1 MAAYFAFQYV
11 HKFAELQVIK
21 TMAEHKDYYALE
33 AKIDRMIDELQ
44 GLCSQNGLSNT
55 AAEEVVV
62 TSVFLYKFLSDKY
75 TYNLKKFAEELGES
89 IEEVT
94 LNKNNELDAFYHY
107 YSTDVVFRSIDT
119 IQSLVNKTG
128 LPGFAAIFDDS
139 LERIS
144 NYPEND
150 KFKVSTASGE
160 KEPLFS
166 RITENIID
174 KNKRDAF
181 AVAIFGII
189 SESKFDFGDAF
200 DGNFDFY
207 STIFEYLIKNY
218 NVASGT
224 YAEYFTPQS
233 VSSIIAKILVGMSKV
248 DENKLYDVLD
258 CAAGSGS
265 LVLHLANE
273 LGHGKF
279 GNRARVYAQDVSTK
293 STRFLRLNMMLNGLT
308 ESLDN
313 IVQGN
318 SLTSPSQYNVNHD
331 PSSGYK
337 KFDYLTINPPFK
349 MDFSATRNEIESNWQ
364 DTCRFFAGVPKVPN
378 KKKESMAIYLLFIQN
393 VLWCLKETGK
403 AAIVCPTGFLTA
415 QSGIEKKV
423 RERLIDKN
431 WLKGV
436 VSMPSNIFANTGTNV
451 SVLFIDK
458 SKAADDKNIILI
470 DASKMGE
477 KRKEGKNQ
485 RTVLHG
491 DEIQKIIDTFISQ
504 KKVDDFSVVVTT
516 DKIKEKNYSFS
527 AGHYFEVKIEYI
539 AITEEEFN
547 AKIGAYKAEIEQ
559 LWSKAHHLE
568 AVIYR
573 SLEELRY
580 ED

>member
-1 MAAYFAFQYV
+1 
-11 HKFAELQVIK
+11 
-21 TMAEHKDYYALE
+21 MAEHKDYYSLE
-33 AKIDRMIDELQ
+33 TKINQMIDELQ

-75 TYNLKKFAEELGES
+75 MYNIEQFAEEIGERVD
-89 IEEVT
+89 EV
-94 LNKNNELDAFYHY
+94 LANENDELDAFYDAHP
-107 YSTDVVFRSIDT
+107 TDVVFHSTDT
-119 IQSLVNKTG
+119 IQALINKSSQ
-128 LPGFAAIFDDS
+128 PGFATMFDDT

-150 KFKVSTASGE
+150 KFKVSTAGGE
-160 KEPLFS
+160 KEPLFT

-181 AVAIFGII
+181 TIAIFGII
-189 SESKFDFGDAF
+189 SESKFDFSDAF
-200 DGNFDFY
+200 GSNFDFY

-233 VSSIIAKILVGMSKV
+233 VSSIISKILVGMSQV
-248 DENKLYDVLD
+248 DDNKLYDVLD

-313 IVQGN
+313 IVQGD

-337 KFDYLTINPPFK
+337 KFDYITINPPFK

-364 DTCRFFAGVPKVPN
+364 DTDRFFAGVPKIPN
-378 KKKESMAIYLLFIQN
+378 KKKDSMAIYLLFIQN
-393 VLWCLKETGK
+393 VLWNLKDNGR

-415 QSGIEKKV
+415 QSKIEKNI
-423 RERLIDKN
+423 RQHLIDRN

-436 VSMPSNIFANTGTNV
+436 VSMPSNIFANTTANV

-458 SKAADDKNIILI
+458 TKGDDDKIILI
-470 DASKMGE
+470 DASKLGE

-485 RTVLHG
+485 RTVLRN
-491 DEIQKIIDTFISQ
+491 DEITKIIDTFIGQ
-504 KKVDDFSVVVTT
+504 KEEDDFSVLVTT
-516 DKIKEKNYSFS
+516 DEIKVKNHSFS
-527 AGHYFEVKIEYI
+527 PGQYFDVKIEYVEM
-539 AITEEEFN
+539 TEAEFN
-547 AKIGAYKAEIEQ
+547 QKFGEYVSDISKLWEEGHQLEAEIKKD
-559 LWSKAHHLE
+559 LGGLK
-568 AVIYR
+568 
-573 SLEELRY
+573 Y
-580 ED
+580 EN

>member
-1 MAAYFAFQYV
+1 MAKY
-11 HKFAELQVIK
+11 
-21 TMAEHKDYYALE
+21 KDYYALE
-33 AKIDRMIDELQ
+33 TKIDQMIDELQ

-75 TYNLKKFAEELGES
+75 MYNIEKFAEEIGES
-89 IEEVT
+89 VDEV
-94 LNKNNELDAFYHY
+94 LANGNDELDAFYDAY
-107 YSTDVVFRSIDT
+107 PTDVVFHNTDT
-119 IQSLVNKTG
+119 IQALINKSG
-128 LPGFAAIFDDS
+128 QPGFAAIFDDT

-144 NYPEND
+144 NYQEND
-150 KFKVSTASGE
+150 KFKVSTAGGE
-160 KEPLFS
+160 KEPLFT

-189 SESKFDFGDAF
+189 SESKFGFSDAF
-200 DGNFDFY
+200 GSNFDFY

-233 VSSIIAKILVGMSKV
+233 VSSIISKILVGMSQV
-248 DENKLYDVLD
+248 DDNKLYDVLD

-313 IVQGN
+313 IVQGD

-337 KFDYLTINPPFK
+337 KFDYITINPPFK
-349 MDFSATRNEIESNWQ
+349 MDFSATRDEIESNWQ
-364 DTCRFFAGVPKVPN
+364 DTDRFFSGVPNIPK

-393 VLWCLKETGK
+393 VLWNLKDDGR

-415 QSGIEKKV
+415 QSQIEKKI
-423 RERLIDKN
+423 RQRLIDRN

-436 VSMPSNIFANTGTNV
+436 VSMPANIFANTGTNV
-451 SVLFIDK
+451 SVVFIDK
-458 SKAADDKNIILI
+458 TKGDDDKVILI
-470 DASKMGE
+470 DASKLGE
-477 KRKEGKNQ
+477 KRKDGKNQ
-485 RTVLHG
+485 RTVLR
-491 DEIQKIIDTFISQ
+491 DNEIAKIIDTFIGQ
-504 KKVDDFSVVVTT
+504 KEEDDFSVLVTT
-516 DKIKEKNYSFS
+516 DEIKGKNYSFS
-527 AGHYFEVKIEYI
+527 AGQYFDVKIEYVEMTK
-539 AITEEEFN
+539 AEFN
-547 AKIGAYKAEIEQ
+547 QKLGEYVIDISRLWEDGHQLEAEIKKD
-559 LWSKAHHLE
+559 LGRAD
-568 AVIYR
+568 V
-573 SLEELRY
+573 
-580 ED
+580 

>member
-1 MAAYFAFQYV
+1 M
-11 HKFAELQVIK
+11 E
-21 TMAEHKDYYALE
+21 EHKDYYALE
-33 AKIDRMIDELQ
+33 EKIDRMIDELQ

-75 TYNLKKFAEELGES
+75 TYNLKKFAEELGVVV
-89 IEEVT
+89 EEVV
-94 LNKNNELDAFYHY
+94 LNENKELDAFYHY
-107 YSTDVVFRSIDT
+107 YPTDVVLRSNDT

-128 LPGFAAIFDDS
+128 RPGFATMFDDT

-189 SESKFDFGDAF
+189 SESKFDFGNAF
-200 DGNFDFY
+200 EENFDFY

-248 DENKLYDVLD
+248 DDNKLYDVLD

-331 PSSGYK
+331 SSSGYK
-337 KFDYLTINPPFK
+337 RFDYVTINPPFK
-349 MDFSATRNEIESNWQ
+349 MDFSSTRDEIESNWQ
-364 DTCRFFAGVPKVPN
+364 DTGRFFAGVPKIPN
-378 KKKESMAIYLLFIQN
+378 KKKESMAIYLLFMQSI
-393 VLWCLKETGK
+393 LWSLKDTGK
-403 AAIVCPTGFLTA
+403 AAIVCPTGFLTT
-415 QSGIEKKV
+415 QGRIEMRI
-423 RERLIDKN
+423 REQLIDKN

-436 VSMPSNIFANTGTNV
+436 ISMPSNIFANTGTNV

-458 SKAADDKNIILI
+458 SKSDKDDKVILV
-470 DASKMGE
+470 DASRMGK
-477 KRKEGKNQ
+477 KRKDGKNQ
-485 RTVLHG
+485 RTVLHS
-491 DEIQKIIDTFISQ
+491 DEIQKIIDAVIAR
-504 KKVDDFSVVVTT
+504 KEEDDFSVLVTNNE
-516 DKIKEKNYSFS
+516 IRERNFSFS
-527 AGHYFEVKIEYI
+527 AGQYFGMQIEYVE
-539 AITEEEFN
+539 ITEEDLFRKLTE
-547 AKIGAYKAEIEQ
+547 YKSEIELLWCKSHQLEAEISKQ
-559 LWSKAHHLE
+559 L
-568 AVIYR
+568 R
-573 SLEELRY
+573 ELKY
-580 ED
+580 E

>member
-1 MAAYFAFQYV
+1 
-11 HKFAELQVIK
+11 
-21 TMAEHKDYYALE
+21 MAEHKDYYALE
-33 AKIDRMIDELQ
+33 AKINRMIDELQ

-75 TYNLKKFAEELGES
+75 TYNLNKFAEMICES
-89 IEEVT
+89 VEEVS
-94 LNKNNELDAFYHY
+94 LNKNDELDAFYQY
-107 YSTDVVFRSIDT
+107 CPTDVVFHSIDT
-119 IQSLVNKTG
+119 IQALVNKTA
-128 LPGFAAIFDDS
+128 LPGFAAIFDDT

-174 KNKRDAF
+174 KNRRDAF
-181 AVAIFGII
+181 ARAIFGII
-189 SESKFDFGDAF
+189 SESKFDFGEAF

-224 YAEYFTPQS
+224 YAEYFTPQA

-248 DENKLYDVLD
+248 EDNKLYDVLD

-273 LGHGKF
+273 LGQGKL

-331 PSSGYK
+331 PSSGFK
-337 KFDYLTINPPFK
+337 KFDYVTINPPFK
-349 MDFSATRNEIESNWQ
+349 MDFSTTRDEIENNWQ
-364 DTCRFFAGVPKVPN
+364 DTDRFFAGVPKVPN

-393 VLWCLKETGK
+393 VLWYLKENGK

-415 QSGIEKKV
+415 QSGIEKRI
-423 RERLIDKN
+423 REKLINEN

-436 VSMPSNIFANTGTNV
+436 ISMPSNIFANTGTSV

-458 SKAADDKNIILI
+458 DKEETDTSVILV

-485 RTVLHG
+485 RTVLHAA
-491 DEIQKIIDTFISQ
+491 EIQKIIDVFVNQ
-504 KKVDDFSVVVTT
+504 KEEDGFSVFVANAE
-516 DKIKEKNYSFS
+516 IERKNYSFS
-527 AGHYFEVKIEYI
+527 AGQYFEVKIEHLD
-539 AITEEEFN
+539 ITEEEFN
-547 AKIGAYKAEIEQ
+547 NTLSSYANEIRQ
-559 LWSKAHHLE
+559 LWEKSHK
-568 AVIYR
+568 
-573 SLEELRY
+573 LEEEINRILVGVKY
-580 ED
+580 EN

>member
-1 MAAYFAFQYV
+1 
-11 HKFAELQVIK
+11 
-21 TMAEHKDYYALE
+21 MAEHKDYYALE
-33 AKIDRMIDELQ
+33 AKINRMIDELQ

-55 AAEEVVV
+55 AAEEAVV

-75 TYNLKKFAEELGES
+75 TYNLKKFAKEIGES
-89 IEEVT
+89 VEEVS
-94 LNKNNELDAFYHY
+94 LNKNSELDAFYHY
-107 YSTDVVFRSIDT
+107 YPTDVVFRSIDT
-119 IQSLVNKTG
+119 IQSLVNKTA
-128 LPGFAAIFDDS
+128 LPGFAAMFDDT

-166 RITENIID
+166 RITEHIID
-174 KNKRDAF
+174 KNKRDSF

-233 VSSIIAKILVGMSKV
+233 VSSIIAKILVGMSEV
-248 DENKLYDVLD
+248 EDNKLYDVLD

-273 LGHGKF
+273 LGHGVI

-318 SLTSPSQYNVNHD
+318 SLTSPSQYSINHD

-337 KFDYLTINPPFK
+337 KFDYVTINPPFK
-349 MDFSATRNEIESNWQ
+349 MDFSTTRDEIESNWQ
-364 DTCRFFAGVPKVPN
+364 DTDRFFAGVPKIPN
-378 KKKESMAIYLLFIQN
+378 KKKESMSVYLLFIQN
-393 VLWCLKETGK
+393 VLWCLKKAGK

-415 QSGIEKKV
+415 QSGIEKRI
-423 RERLIDKN
+423 RERLINEN

-436 VSMPSNIFANTGTNV
+436 ISMPSNIFANTGTNV

-458 SKAADDKNIILI
+458 SKKVDDNNVILI
-470 DASKMGE
+470 DASKLGE

-491 DEIQKIIDTFISQ
+491 EDIHKIIDTFITQTQ
-504 KKVDDFSVVVTT
+504 KDDFSVLITN
-516 DKIKEKNYSFS
+516 DEIKEKNYSFS
-527 AGHYFEVKIEYI
+527 AGQYFEVKIEHIEMTGDEFI
-539 AITEEEFN
+539 AKLNEFQS
-547 AKIGAYKAEIEQ
+547 EIEE
-559 LWSKAHHLE
+559 LWNKGHHMEVL
-568 AVIYR
+568 IKK
-573 SLEELRY
+573 ELTGIKY

>member
-1 MAAYFAFQYV
+1 
-11 HKFAELQVIK
+11 
-21 TMAEHKDYYALE
+21 MAEHKDYYALE
-33 AKIDRMIDELQ
+33 VKINRMIDELQ

-75 TYNLKKFAEELGES
+75 TYNLTKFAEMIGES
-89 IEEVT
+89 VEEVA
-94 LNKNNELDAFYHY
+94 LNKNDELDAFYQY
-107 YSTDVVFRSIDT
+107 YPTDVVFHGIDT
-119 IQSLVNKTG
+119 IQALVNKTA
-128 LPGFAAIFDDS
+128 LPGFAAIFDDT

-174 KNKRDAF
+174 KNRRDAF
-181 AVAIFGII
+181 ARAIFGII
-189 SESKFDFGDAF
+189 SESKFDFGEAF

-224 YAEYFTPQS
+224 YAEYFTPQA
-233 VSSIIAKILVGMSKV
+233 VSSIIAKILVGMSRV
-248 DENKLYDVLD
+248 EDNKLYDVLD

-273 LGHGKF
+273 LGQGKL

-337 KFDYLTINPPFK
+337 RFDYVTINPPFK
-349 MDFSATRNEIESNWQ
+349 MDFSANRNEIETNWQ
-364 DTCRFFAGVPKVPN
+364 NTDRFFAGVPKIPN

-393 VLWCLKETGK
+393 VLWCLKENGK

-415 QSGIEKKV
+415 QSGIEKRI
-423 RERLIDKN
+423 RERLIEEN

-436 VSMPSNIFANTGTNV
+436 VSMPSNIFANTGTSV
-451 SVLFIDK
+451 SVLFVDK
-458 SKAADDKNIILI
+458 SRKSEDNEVILI

-491 DEIQKIIDTFISQ
+491 EEVQKIIDTFVEQ
-504 KKVDDFSVVVTT
+504 KVEDDFSVVVTN
-516 DKIKEKNYSFS
+516 DEIAQKKYSFS
-527 AGHYFEVKIEYI
+527 AGQYFEVKIEYI
-539 AITEEEFN
+539 EMSEKEFN
-547 AKIGAYKAEIEQ
+547 DKLNSYVADLENLWGESRQLAFKISRDVG
-559 LWSKAHHLE
+559 
-568 AVIYR
+568 
-573 SLEELRY
+573 SLKY

>member
-1 MAAYFAFQYV
+1 
-11 HKFAELQVIK
+11 
-21 TMAEHKDYYALE
+21 MAEHKDYYALE
-33 AKIDRMIDELQ
+33 EKINRMIDELQ
-44 GLCSQNGLSNT
+44 GLCNQNGLSNT

-75 TYNLKKFAEELGES
+75 SYNLKKFSEEIGES
-89 IEEVT
+89 VEEVS
-94 LNKNNELDAFYHY
+94 LNNNSELDAFYHY
-107 YSTDVVFRSIDT
+107 YPTDVVFHSVDT
-119 IQSLVNKTG
+119 IQSLVNKTTM
-128 LPGFAAIFDDS
+128 PGFAAMFDDT

-166 RITENIID
+166 RVTENIID

-189 SESKFDFGDAF
+189 SESRFDFGDAF

-248 DENKLYDVLD
+248 EDNKLYDVLD

-273 LGHGKF
+273 LGHGKL

-337 KFDYLTINPPFK
+337 KFDYVTINPPFK
-349 MDFSATRNEIESNWQ
+349 MDFSTTRDEIESNWQ
-364 DTCRFFAGVPKVPN
+364 DTNRFFAGVPKIPI

-393 VLWCLKETGK
+393 VLWCLKENGK

-415 QSGIEKKV
+415 QNGIEKKI

-458 SKAADDKNIILI
+458 GKEASDNKVILI
-470 DASKMGE
+470 DASKLGE

-491 DEIQKIIDTFISQ
+491 NEIKRIINTFIAQ
-504 KKVDDFSVVVTT
+504 KEEDDFSVLVIN
-516 DKIKEKNYSFS
+516 DKIKERNYSFS
-527 AGHYFEVKIEYI
+527 AGQYFKIKIEHI
-539 AITEEEFN
+539 EMTEEEFN
-547 AKIGAYKAEIEQ
+547 KKINSYKNEIRD
-559 LWSKAHHLE
+559 LWSKG
-568 AVIYR
+568 R
-573 SLEELRY
+573 QLEEDINKALAGIKY
-580 ED
+580 EN

>member
-1 MAAYFAFQYV
+1 
-11 HKFAELQVIK
+11 
-21 TMAEHKDYYALE
+21 MAEHKDYYSLE
-33 AKIDRMIDELQ
+33 SKIDQMIDELQ

-75 TYNLKKFAEELGES
+75 MYNIERFAEEIGES
-89 IEEVT
+89 VNEVLANENDE
-94 LNKNNELDAFYHY
+94 LNAFYDAY
-107 YSTDVVFRSIDT
+107 PTDVVFHSTDT
-119 IQSLVNKTG
+119 IQALINKSG
-128 LPGFAAIFDDS
+128 QPGFAAMFDDT
-139 LERIS
+139 LARIS
-144 NYPEND
+144 SYSEND
-150 KFKVSTASGE
+150 KFKVSTAGGE
-160 KEPLFS
+160 KEPLFT

-181 AVAIFGII
+181 AIAIFGII
-189 SESKFDFGDAF
+189 SESKFDFSDAF
-200 DGNFDFY
+200 GSNFDFY

-218 NVASGT
+218 NVASGI

-233 VSSIIAKILVGMSKV
+233 VSSIISKILVGMSQV
-248 DENKLYDVLD
+248 DDNKLYDVLD

-313 IVQGN
+313 IVQGD

-337 KFDYLTINPPFK
+337 KFDYITINPPFK
-349 MDFSATRNEIESNWQ
+349 MDFSATRDEIESNWQ
-364 DTCRFFAGVPKVPN
+364 DTDRFFAGVPKIPN
-378 KKKESMAIYLLFIQN
+378 KKKDSMAIYLLFIQN
-393 VLWCLKETGK
+393 VLWNLKDDGR

-415 QSGIEKKV
+415 QSMIEKGI
-423 RERLIDKN
+423 RQRLINQN

-436 VSMPSNIFANTGTNV
+436 VSMPSNIFANTSTNV

-458 SKAADDKNIILI
+458 TKSDDDKVILI
-470 DASKMGE
+470 DASKLGE

-485 RTVLHG
+485 RTVLR
-491 DEIQKIIDTFISQ
+491 DNEITKIIDTFIGQ
-504 KKVDDFSVVVTT
+504 KEEDDFSVLVNTK
-516 DKIKEKNYSFS
+516 DIKEKKYSFS
-527 AGHYFEVKIEYI
+527 AGRYFEVKIKYVEM
-539 AITEEEFN
+539 TEDEFN
-547 AKIGAYKAEIEQ
+547 KKLDEYVSGISRLWEEGHQLEAEIKKD
-559 LWSKAHHLE
+559 LGGLK
-568 AVIYR
+568 
-573 SLEELRY
+573 Y
-580 ED
+580 EN

>member
-1 MAAYFAFQYV
+1 
-11 HKFAELQVIK
+11 
-21 TMAEHKDYYALE
+21 MAEHKDYYALE
-33 AKIDRMIDELQ
+33 AKINRMIDELQ

-55 AAEEVVV
+55 AAEEAVV

-75 TYNLKKFAEELGES
+75 TYNLKKFAKEIGES
-89 IEEVT
+89 VEEVS
-94 LNKNNELDAFYHY
+94 LNKNSELDAFYHY
-107 YSTDVVFRSIDT
+107 YPTDVVFRSIDT
-119 IQSLVNKTG
+119 IQSLVNKTA
-128 LPGFAAIFDDS
+128 LPGFATMFDDT

-166 RITENIID
+166 RITEHIID
-174 KNKRDAF
+174 KNKRDSF

-248 DENKLYDVLD
+248 EDNKLYDVLD

-273 LGHGKF
+273 LGHGMI

-318 SLTSPSQYNVNHD
+318 SLTSPSQYSINHD

-337 KFDYLTINPPFK
+337 KFDYVTINPPFK
-349 MDFSATRNEIESNWQ
+349 MDFSTTRDEIESNWQ
-364 DTCRFFAGVPKVPN
+364 DTDRFFAGVPKIPN
-378 KKKESMAIYLLFIQN
+378 KKKESMSIYLLFIQN
-393 VLWCLKETGK
+393 VLWCLKKAGK

-415 QSGIEKKV
+415 QSGIEKRI
-423 RERLIDKN
+423 RERLINEN

-458 SKAADDKNIILI
+458 SKKVDDNNVILI
-470 DASKMGE
+470 DASKLGE

-491 DEIQKIIDTFISQ
+491 EDIHKIIDTFITQTQ
-504 KKVDDFSVVVTT
+504 KDDFSVLITN
-516 DKIKEKNYSFS
+516 DEIKEKNYSFS
-527 AGHYFEVKIEYI
+527 AGQYFEVKIEHIEMTGDEFI
-539 AITEEEFN
+539 AKLNEFQS
-547 AKIGAYKAEIEQ
+547 EIEE
-559 LWSKAHHLE
+559 LWNKGHHME
-568 AVIYR
+568 VSIKK
-573 SLEELRY
+573 ELAGIKY

>member
-1 MAAYFAFQYV
+1 
-11 HKFAELQVIK
+11 
-21 TMAEHKDYYALE
+21 MAEHKDYYALE
-33 AKIDRMIDELQ
+33 EKINRMIDELQ
-44 GLCSQNGLSNT
+44 GLCNQNGLSNT

-75 TYNLKKFAEELGES
+75 SYNLKKFSEEIGES
-89 IEEVT
+89 VEEVS
-94 LNKNNELDAFYHY
+94 LNNNSELDAFYHY
-107 YSTDVVFRSIDT
+107 YPTDVVFHSVDT
-119 IQSLVNKTG
+119 IQSLVNKTTM
-128 LPGFAAIFDDS
+128 PGFAAMFDDT

-166 RITENIID
+166 RVTENIID

-189 SESKFDFGDAF
+189 SESRFDFGEAF

-248 DENKLYDVLD
+248 EDNKLYDVLD

-273 LGHGKF
+273 LGHGKL

-337 KFDYLTINPPFK
+337 KFDYVTINPPFK
-349 MDFSATRNEIESNWQ
+349 MDFSTTRDEIESNWQ
-364 DTCRFFAGVPKVPN
+364 DTNRFFAGVPKIPI

-393 VLWCLKETGK
+393 VLWCLKENGK

-415 QSGIEKKV
+415 QNGIEKKI

-458 SKAADDKNIILI
+458 GKEASDNKVILI
-470 DASKMGE
+470 DASKLGE

-491 DEIQKIIDTFISQ
+491 NEIQRIINTFIAQ
-504 KKVDDFSVVVTT
+504 KEEDDFSVLVIN
-516 DKIKEKNYSFS
+516 DKIKERNYSFS
-527 AGHYFEVKIEYI
+527 AGQYFKIKIEHI
-539 AITEEEFN
+539 EMTEEEFN
-547 AKIGAYKAEIEQ
+547 KKINSYKNEIRD
-559 LWSKAHHLE
+559 LWSKG
-568 AVIYR
+568 R
-573 SLEELRY
+573 QLEEDINKALAGIKY
-580 ED
+580 EN